1 MLNKIVWLDFTHI
14 VRPWSILFQTIQDV
28 PRIGRK
34 VWFKTSIF
42 ILIFYLSTP
51 CMVTLSFHC
60 PKIITVPLNYQ
71 SSMSYC
77 PINILLFYQ
86 CRINA
91 LLLYQCPIV
100 LSMSYYSINIISL
113 SYQYHI
119 VLLMSFNVLSISFV
133 LSMSFH
139 CLINV
144 ILFYQCPFIVLS
156 MSYCSINVLSLYYQ
170 CHIVLSM
177 SFHCIIN
184 VIWSVILSIILSL
197 FTYRRQVKSSTEQWR
212 EETWWQDR
220 TEALKSDDI
229 FECSSYWNFKTKRSI
244 TFLLMA

>member
-100 LSMSYYSINIISL
+100 LSMSYYSIN
-113 SYQYHI
+113 
-119 VLLMSFNVLSISFV
+119 
-133 LSMSFH
+133 
-139 CLINV
+139 V
-144 ILFYQCPFIVLS
+144 ILFYQYHFIVLS
-156 MSYCSINVLSLYYQ
+156 ISYCSINVL
-170 CHIVLSM
+170 
-177 SFHCIIN
+177 
-184 VIWSVILSIILSL
+184 
-197 FTYRRQVKSSTEQWR
+197 
-212 EETWWQDR
+212 
-220 TEALKSDDI
+220 
-229 FECSSYWNFKTKRSI
+229 
-244 TFLLMA
+244 

>member
-119 VLLMSFNVLSISFV
+119 VLSMSFNVLSISFV

-170 CHIVLSM
+170 CHLVYYSINYTIIGYLPSASKIFDWAMAGRKMMTRQNWSVEEWWYFRLFIVLKFSNKT
-177 SFHCIIN
+177 IN
-184 VIWSVILSIILSL
+184 NVFINDL
-197 FTYRRQVKSSTEQWR
+197 TRPRK
-212 EETWWQDR
+212 D
-220 TEALKSDDI
+220 
-229 FECSSYWNFKTKRSI
+229 
-244 TFLLMA
+244 